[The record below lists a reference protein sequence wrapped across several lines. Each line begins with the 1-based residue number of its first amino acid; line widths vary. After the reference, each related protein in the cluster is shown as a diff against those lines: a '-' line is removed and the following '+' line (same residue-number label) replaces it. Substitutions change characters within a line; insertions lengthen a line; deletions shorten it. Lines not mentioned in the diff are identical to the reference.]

1 MLRVVLSSVPPVV
14 PRLRAAKIAAC
25 LLLLLAPLGCAWLGA
40 GRAPDRIATARG
52 RSQDT
57 LNDGWRFH
65 RGDVPGAEASS
76 FDDSAWTRVDVP
88 HTWNALDGQDGPTT
102 PYWRGVGWYRRRIDL
117 SRTLAGKRLYLQF
130 DGANTITDVWV
141 NGKPA
146 GTHRGGYSIFRFDVT
161 ELVALGGDNVVA
173 VKVNNAAG
181 VDDKHVIIPGSP
193 TVDIAPLSADYTFY
207 GGIYRGVF
215 LLATPP
221 LSISPLDFGSSG
233 VYVKQTNVSAK
244 NVDLAVTVKLANA
257 EAAAINAQVKATVLD
272 ADGKP
277 VLTLNAG
284 QSVPG
289 KSGVDVVA
297 MGKLANPRLWNGL
310 RDPYLYSVRVDL
322 TDGGGVLDTV
332 TVPLGV
338 RWFSLDANKGFFLNG
353 EYLDLRGVNKHQ
365 DQKDKGW
372 AISDS
377 DTVADFEVIKE
388 IGATAVRLAHYQH
401 AQHTYD
407 LTDRLGYITWAENPV
422 INRIND
428 TPGFAASGEQQL
440 IELIRQNYNHPSIA
454 FWSVGNEVLLRPG
467 PDPNA
472 LIKHLSEVAAR
483 EDSTRLVA
491 YAANGKGT
499 QPVNWHGQAH
509 GFNEYQ
515 GWYGGKV
522 DDFGK
527 WADWIHAEH
536 PNDPV
541 AVTEYGAGANVTQH
555 TADPASHDTGKNH
568 TPLEHTEEYQ
578 AYYHEKYWAMMSARP
593 FLWGKFIWNLFDFA
607 SDGRTEGDLPGLND
621 KGLVTFDRK
630 IKKDAFYLYKANW
643 SSDPFVHITSRRFAT
658 LPKATR
664 TVRIYSNAPSV
675 ELKLNGKS
683 LGSKTAAD
691 RIFVWTDVPWTAGAN
706 NLEASAVVEGKTVS
720 DQVSFSN

>member
-1 MLRVVLSSVPPVV
+1 
-14 PRLRAAKIAAC
+14 
-25 LLLLLAPLGCAWLGA
+25 
-40 GRAPDRIATARG
+40 
-52 RSQDT
+52 
-57 LNDGWRFH
+57 
-65 RGDVPGAEASS
+65 
-76 FDDSAWTRVDVP
+76 
-88 HTWNALDGQDGPTT
+88 
-102 PYWRGVGWYRRRIDL
+102 
-117 SRTLAGKRLYLQF
+117 
-130 DGANTITDVWV
+130 
-141 NGKPA
+141 
-146 GTHRGGYSIFRFDVT
+146 
-161 ELVALGGDNVVA
+161 
-173 VKVNNAAG
+173 
-181 VDDKHVIIPGSP
+181 
-193 TVDIAPLSADYTFY
+193 
-207 GGIYRGVF
+207 GIYRGVH
-215 LLATPP
+215 LLATPV
-221 LSISPLDFGSSG
+221 LAISPLDFGSSG
-233 VYVKQTNVSAK
+233 VYVKQTNVSAQSA
-244 NVDLAVTVKLANA
+244 DLAVTVKLANA
-257 EAAAINAQVKATVLD
+257 EAAPVNAKVKATVIDAAGQPVLSLD
-272 ADGKP
+272 AA
-277 VLTLNAG
+277 T
-284 QSVPG
+284 SVPG
-289 KSGVDVVA
+289 NGGVDA
-297 MGKLANPRLWNGL
+297 IASGKLSNPRLWNGL

-322 TDGGGVLDTV
+322 HDAGGVLDTV

-338 RWFSLDANKGFFLNG
+338 RWFSLDANRGFFLNG
-353 EYLDLRGVNKHQ
+353 EYLDLKGVNKHQ

-372 AISDS
+372 AISES
-377 DTVADFEVIKE
+377 DTEADFAIIKE

-407 LTDRLGYITWAENPV
+407 LTDRTGYITWAENPV

-428 TPGFAASGEQQL
+428 TPEFAASAEQQL

-472 LIKHLSEVAAR
+472 LIKHLSDVAAR
-483 EDSTRLVA
+483 EDATRLVA

-522 DDFGK
+522 ADFGT
-527 WADWIHAEH
+527 WADWIHREH

-541 AVTEYGAGANVTQH
+541 AVTEYGAGANVLQH

-578 AYYHEKYWAMMSARP
+578 AYYHEKYWAMMNARP

-630 IKKDAFYLYKANW
+630 IKKDAFYWYKANW
-643 SSDPFVHITSRRFAT
+643 SAEPFVHVTSRRFTT

-664 TVRIYSNAPSV
+664 TIRVYSNAPSV

-683 LGSKTAAD
+683 LGSKTATD
-691 RIFVWTDVPWTAGAN
+691 RIFVWPDVTWAAGAN
-706 NLEASAVVEGKTVS
+706 KVEVSAVVDGKTVT
-720 DQVSFSN
+720 DEVTFTN